1 MKETELKAIIDQ
13 DTYTKI
19 KRSFNWQH
27 VFEQGNHYY
36 TDKAGVLRENRV
48 MVRVRV
54 IDGVSRLQVK
64 IPQNENS
71 PLQICDEREFNIEGI
86 PEKIS
91 ADIAK
96 KITGCQVG
104 TLYHMGSAVTKRRTI
119 KNDTSELCLDKT
131 TYFGKT
137 DYEAELEYV
146 DKISANILSKLMLTG
161 VDFKEKAVSKFAR
174 FLSEW
179 EKQNNS

>member
-1 MKETELKAIIDQ
+1 MKETELKAILDE

-19 KRSFNWQH
+19 KRGFNWQH

-36 TDKAGVLRENRV
+36 TDKAGALRENRV

-54 IDGVSRLQVK
+54 IDGVSKLQVK
-64 IPQNENS
+64 IPQSDNS
-71 PLQICDEREFNIEGI
+71 PLQVCEEREFNIEGV

-91 ADIAK
+91 SDMAK
-96 KITGCQVG
+96 KITGIDVG

-119 KNDTSELCLDKT
+119 KKDTSELCLDKT

-137 DYEAELEYV
+137 DYEVELEYV
-146 DKISANILSKLMLTG
+146 DKMSANILSKLMLSG
-161 VDFKEKAVSKFAR
+161 VKFKDSAVSKFAR
-174 FLSEW
+174 FLDEW
-179 EKQNNS
+179 EKQA